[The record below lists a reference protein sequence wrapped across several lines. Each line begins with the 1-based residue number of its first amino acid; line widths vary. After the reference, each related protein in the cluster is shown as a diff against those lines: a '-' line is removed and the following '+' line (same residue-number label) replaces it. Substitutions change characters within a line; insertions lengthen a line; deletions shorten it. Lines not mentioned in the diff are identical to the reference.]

1 MDCINTKVTKSF
13 NKGPATNMT
22 IIARI
27 EGMSNTL
34 PLRAFVAGENV
45 GVAEPMFVDGDT
57 LYFLTLGTDHAGD
70 VAFLLEQDG
79 MQKELRAQEPIVA
92 TGNRHLGT
100 LANPVVLSALTSK
113 VTAYPIPFTD
123 RVDFMS
129 AEGWGDGFSIT
140 IYNIDG
146 VLIDRI
152 TTTRWTP
159 ADIPAG
165 VYFATVNNKGTITT
179 IKLIKK

>member
-1 MDCINTKVTKSF
+1 M
-13 NKGPATNMT
+13 
-22 IIARI
+22 
-27 EGMSNTL
+27 
-34 PLRAFVAGENV
+34 
-45 GVAEPMFVDGDT
+45 
-57 LYFLTLGTDHAGD
+57 
-70 VAFLLEQDG
+70 AFLLEQDG